1 MVLTRRFWWLLALG
15 IPFAVLTAL
24 AGSPYLVFVY
34 DLILFAIAYGTS
46 RLAPS
51 VAGLQIRRKHDAVLS
66 VRADN
71 RIVLEVE
78 NDGDERLVGVIRDEP
93 PAHFA
98 SSDRQFP
105 IRLEPRSLATFTYT
119 LNPPE
124 RGSESFR
131 STFLRLECPLGLVQ
145 RQIELDTSEPV
156 RVYPNVLALREFD
169 LLNQK
174 GRLRE
179 VGIRQ
184 SRTRGL
190 GTEFESLRDYTE
202 GDDFRK
208 IDWKASA
215 RRGRL
220 ITRQYEQERNQC
232 VMICIDIGRYMLAE
246 VDGVRKLD
254 HVLDAI
260 LMLTNAAVMAGDLI
274 GALVYCDAVRRYI
287 PPRKGRSQV
296 GAIIEAIHDLVAEP
310 IQSDDAAA
318 FAYFASRWKRRSLV
332 VLFTD
337 FEDEDRARQLAS
349 AFAPIAKRH
358 LALLVQ
364 VQDPKLDEL
373 VKPSPQ
379 SVAEMYRQSAASM
392 LLLDRAAALRVISGM
407 GIHTLVSEPQ
417 ELASRLVTYYFAVK
431 ERALL

>member
-1 MVLTRRFWWLLALG
+1 V
-15 IPFAVLTAL
+15 FA
-24 AGSPYLVFVY
+24 Y
-34 DLILFAIAYGTS
+34 DIVLFAIAYGTA

-51 VAGLQIRRKHDAVLS
+51 VSGLQIRRKHDAVLS

-78 NDGDERLVGVIRDEP
+78 NDGDETIVGVIRDEP
-93 PAHFA
+93 PPFYL
-98 SSDRQFP
+98 SSEREFP
-105 IRLEPRSLATFTYT
+105 VRLKPGTISSFSYT
-119 LNPPE
+119 LSPPE
-124 RGSESFR
+124 RGSDRFR
-131 STFLRLECPLGLVQ
+131 STFIRLECPLGLVR
-145 RQIELDTSEPV
+145 RQLELDTSAPV

-184 SRTRGL
+184 SRARGL

-232 VMICIDIGRYMLAE
+232 VMLCIDTGRYMLAE

-260 LMLTNAAVMAGDLI
+260 LMLTNAAALAGDFV
-274 GALVYCDAVRRYI
+274 GALVYSDVVRRYI

-296 GAIIEAIHDLVAEP
+296 GAIIEAIHDLMAEP
-310 IQSDDAAA
+310 IQSDDSAA
-318 FAYFASRWKRRSLV
+318 FSYLASRWKRRSLV

-337 FEDEDRARQLAS
+337 FEDADRARQLAT

-358 LALLVQ
+358 LALIVQ

-373 VKPSPQ
+373 VKHSPE
-379 SVAEMYRQSAASM
+379 SLDELYRQSAASM
-392 LLLDRAAALRVISGM
+392 LLQDRAAAVKIVSSM
-407 GIHTLVSEPQ
+407 AIHTLVAEPQ
-417 ELASRLVTYYFAVK
+417 QLASKLVSHYFTVK

>member
-1 MVLTRRFWWLLALG
+1 MVLL
-15 IPFAVLTAL
+15 
-24 AGSPYLVFVY
+24 Y
-34 DLILFAIAYGTS
+34 DLILFAMAFTTL

-66 VRADN
+66 VRAQN
-71 RIVLEVE
+71 RIVLEIE
-78 NDGDERLVGVIRDEP
+78 NDGKSLIAGLIRDEP
-93 PAHFA
+93 PAYFA
-98 SSDRQFP
+98 SSDREFKLH
-105 IRLEPRSLATFTYT
+105 LEPGEVTSVSYT
-119 LNPPE
+119 LSPPE
-124 RGSESFR
+124 RGSDRFR
-131 STFLRLECPLGLVQ
+131 STFIRLDCPLGLVT
-145 RQIELDTSEPV
+145 RQLELDTSEPV

-184 SRTRGL
+184 ARARGL
-190 GTEFESLRDYTE
+190 GTEFESLRDYAE
-202 GDDFRK
+202 GDDYRK

-215 RRGRL
+215 RRGRM

-232 VMICIDIGRYMLAE
+232 VMLCIDIGRYMLAE

-260 LMLTNAAVMAGDLI
+260 LMLTNAAAMAGDFV
-274 GALVYCDAVRRYI
+274 GALVYSDTVRRYI

-310 IQSDDAAA
+310 IQSDDAGA
-318 FAYFASRWKRRSLV
+318 FAYLATRWKRRSLV

-337 FEDEDRARQLAS
+337 FDDEDRARQLAG
-349 AFAPIAKRH
+349 AFAPVAKRH
-358 LALLVQ
+358 LSLIVQ
-364 VQDPKLDEL
+364 VQDPKLDDM
-373 VKPSPQ
+373 VKTAPD
-379 SVAEMYRQSAASM
+379 SVSAMYRQTAAS
-392 LLLDRAAALRVISGM
+392 LLLKNRNEATRIVTAM

-417 ELASRLVTYYFAVK
+417 QLASKLVTHYFSVK